1 MRDALT
7 TLAIRIGGAGLAF
20 LLQAVLAR
28 AMGEAAFGFYA
39 IVWAWI
45 LSLGSFASLGLA
57 EVALRLLPRYAL
69 RNRVEA
75 VSGFFGHGFRAT
87 ALAATA
93 FSISGIVIALALP
106 LASDNRAILLSVCLG
121 LPALALEFFLEGV
134 ARAMGWFRLTTVTIY
149 VVRPLA
155 LMALF
160 SGLWLADVTLTGPLV
175 CALLALTIAAT
186 TCVIWLIMWQRLRS
200 NINIQKPGQAI
211 RRFWRKQSLPMLVA
225 SGLDDLL
232 TYTDVVVLGL
242 LMSPLQSAAYFV
254 AGRVLSLANLVQHA
268 FTFVFVRKFSL
279 SLVGEGIYGTR
290 SQVWRATTQSL
301 VMTALAVIVT
311 VMAAPIL
318 LSLFGEAY
326 SASLPIVFVL
336 GIAHLARAAAS
347 QAFEFFL
354 LLGRAKTLVA
364 VNAASFALLLVALVV
379 LVPGSHVASG
389 SLGAAI
395 AHGFAMTVRS
405 AALLVLLAWQSKQNR
420 PQPMLRPH
428 FIS

>member
-1 MRDALT
+1 MGDALT

-20 LLQAVLAR
+20 LLQAMLAR
-28 AMGEAAFGFYA
+28 AMGEAEFGFYA

-69 RNRVEA
+69 RNRVDA
-75 VSGFFGHGFRAT
+75 VAGFFGHGFRAT

-93 FSISGIVIALALP
+93 FSIAGTVIALALP
-106 LASDNRAILLSVCLG
+106 LAPDNRAILLSVCLG
-121 LPALALEFFLEGV
+121 LPALALEFFLEGI

-155 LMALF
+155 LIALF
-160 SGLWLADVTLTGPLV
+160 SGLWLAGVTLTGPLV

-200 NINIQKPGQAI
+200 TIKIQKPGQAN
-211 RRFWRKQSLPMLVA
+211 RRFWRKQSLPMLLA

-232 TYTDVVVLGL
+232 AYADVVVLGL
-242 LMSPLQSAAYFV
+242 LMSPLQAAAYFV
-254 AGRVLSLANLVQHA
+254 AGRVLALANLVQHA
-268 FTFVFVRKFSL
+268 FTFVLVRKFSL
-279 SLVGEGIYGTR
+279 SLVGEGIYEAR
-290 SQVWRATTQSL
+290 SQVWRATVQSL
-301 VMTALAVIVT
+301 VMTGLAVVVT
-311 VMAAPIL
+311 VLAAPIL
-318 LSLFGEAY
+318 LSLFGQSYGAGW
-326 SASLPIVFVL
+326 PIVLVL
-336 GIAHLARAAAS
+336 GIAYLARAAAS

-364 VNAASFALLLVALVV
+364 VNAASFAVLLIALMV

-389 SLGAAI
+389 GLGAAI
-395 AHGFAMTVRS
+395 AHSIAMTVRS
-405 AALLVLLAWQSKQNR
+405 AALLVLLTWQKKHNR
-420 PQPMLRPH
+420 PRSMLQPR
-428 FIS
+428 FIG